1 MPRIIWTVPA
11 RDDLRKISDWLERET
26 NPAYATR
33 ILATIRT
40 RSKFLAD
47 FPRGGRPYRDHT
59 RILRVLGTPYLIRY
73 RIQEGVVQVLRVHHE
88 REDWFVEP

>member
-11 RDDLRKISDWLERET
+11 RGDLRNISDWLERET

-33 ILATIRT
+33 ILATIRA

-47 FPRGGRPYRDHT
+47 FPRGGRPYRDQT